1 MIRKHYAVGE
11 VLQDGLHP
19 GQVGHLVLRFEDR
32 AQLLLLASN
41 VGHEDGEG
49 KQLYHDSLGACG
61 CTEIKNILLTNAE
74 GDN

>member
-11 VLQDGLHP
+11 VLQDGRHP

>member
-11 VLQDGLHP
+11 VLQDGGHP

-32 AQLLLLASN
+32 PQLLLLPSN
-41 VGHEDGEG
+41 VGHEDREG
-49 KQLYHDSLGACG
+49 KKLYHDSLGACP
-61 CTEIKNILLTNAE
+61 CSEINNILLTNAE